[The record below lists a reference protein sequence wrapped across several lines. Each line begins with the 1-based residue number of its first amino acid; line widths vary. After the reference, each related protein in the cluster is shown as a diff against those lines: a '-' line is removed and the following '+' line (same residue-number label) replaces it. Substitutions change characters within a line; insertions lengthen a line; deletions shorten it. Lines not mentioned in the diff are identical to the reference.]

1 MLSLAALLLSNPLA
15 SCQRPA
21 SSSLAPRLSLCPASS
36 SSSHP
41 SVHRCLLHGTRLRR
55 TCGAWCC
62 QACTAAPVSVTY
74 LACPLLPQIAFQGV
88 YLLTPEPEG
97 YHLRPRSPPRGR
109 SAAGRTAAQ
118 ALAQALGSPRGLRAY
133 DDAVRGPFQPL
144 LPSMVDAG
152 KAEPLTEALSP
163 KGGAACHVALYMYCG
178 LTGYRC
184 TAAWCSRWCR
194 KCSEAV
200 QLPVMGT

>member
-1 MLSLAALLLSNPLA
+1 MLSLAALPLSSPLA

-21 SSSLAPRLSLCPASS
+21 SSSSSRSS
-36 SSSHP
+36 SP

-55 TCGAWCC
+55 TCDAGRC
-62 QACTAAPVSVTY
+62 QACPGASVSVTH
-74 LACPLLPQIAFQGV
+74 LACLLLPQIAFYGV

-109 SAAGRTAAQ
+109 SAAARTAAQ
-118 ALAQALGSPRGLRAY
+118 ALAQALGSPRGLRGF

-152 KAEPLTEALSP
+152 KVEPLTEAVTP
-163 KGGAACHVALYMYCG
+163 KGGAACHVALYMYGG
-178 LTGYRC
+178 LTGCRC
-184 TAAWCSRWCR
+184 TAA
-194 KCSEAV
+194 
-200 QLPVMGT
+200 

>member
-1 MLSLAALLLSNPLA
+1 MLSLAALPQSNPLA

-21 SSSLAPRLSLCPASS
+21 SSSLVPGLSLCPASS
-36 SSSHP
+36 SSNP
-41 SVHRCLLHGTRLRR
+41 SVHRCLLHGTRLRC
-55 TCGAWCC
+55 TCDAWRCR
-62 QACTAAPVSVTY
+62 ACPAAAVSVTHQVC
-74 LACPLLPQIAFQGV
+74 LLLPQIAFHGV

-118 ALAQALGSPRGLRAY
+118 ALAQALGSPRGLRAF

-152 KAEPLTEALSP
+152 KAEPLTEALTP
-163 KGGAACHVALYMYCG
+163 KGEAACHVVLFMYWG
-178 LTGYRC
+178 LTGCRC
-184 TAAWCSRWCR
+184 TAA
-194 KCSEAV
+194 
-200 QLPVMGT
+200 